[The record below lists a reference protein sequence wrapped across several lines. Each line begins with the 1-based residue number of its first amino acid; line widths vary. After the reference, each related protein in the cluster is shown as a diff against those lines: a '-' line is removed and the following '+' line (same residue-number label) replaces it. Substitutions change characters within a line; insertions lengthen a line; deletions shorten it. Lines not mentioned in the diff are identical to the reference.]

1 MISKDKHQKHV
12 QLAKP
17 TLGDYGRI
25 ELGFLGTS
33 CSTIQK
39 LAHQIIQRLSASYKM
54 AYVDADHKEGD
65 ELLAGG
71 GSKDSLMQFADVAEL
86 RDKIVFKRLDRRQ
99 EQVSVFEQR
108 EWLNNQELVLINAN
122 HFKAK
127 DQVLVIDPKKP
138 MDKKLAKLTRVR
150 LLLLQEGQTN
160 IPDYIKTHITNWENL
175 PVLKI
180 GETEKILS
188 FVNEFMEES
197 RPPLNGLVLIGGKSS
212 RMNRDKSNL
221 TYHEKSQKDHVSEL
235 LKTHCKAVFLSCNSD
250 QDSNFDSN
258 QLTITDKLT
267 GMGPMGGLISAFMK
281 NPDVAW
287 LSVACDL
294 PFLSHKTLDFLISNR
309 NPSKLATCFL
319 DSESKFPEPLVTI
332 WEPRAYP
339 VLFRYL
345 SQGFSCP
352 RKVLINSDVA
362 LLQAPVKEEFQNVND
377 PAAYEAVL
385 KVLKNQ

>member
-12 QLAKP
+12 PLAKP
-17 TLGDYGRI
+17 SLGDYGRI

-39 LAHQIIQRLSASYKM
+39 LAQQIIQHLSASYKM

-71 GSKDSLMQFADVAEL
+71 GSEDSLMQFADVAEL

-150 LLLLQEGQTN
+150 LLLLQEGQTT
-160 IPDYIKTHITNWENL
+160 IPDCIKTHIPNWEEL

-180 GETEKILS
+180 GETDKIFS

-212 RMNRDKSNL
+212 RMNRDKSDL

-235 LKTHCKAVFLSCNSD
+235 LTTYCKAVYLSCNSD
-250 QDSNFDSN
+250 QDLNFDAS
-258 QLTITDKLT
+258 QLTITDKLI
-267 GMGPMGGLISAFMK
+267 GMGPMGGLISAFME

-319 DSESKFPEPLVTI
+319 DSEGKFPEPLVTI

-345 SQGFSCP
+345 SQGYSCP

-362 LLQAPVKEEFQNVND
+362 LLQAPDKEEFQNIND
-377 PAAYEAVL
+377 PASYEEAL